1 MSGLYGVTPSDISNE
16 LPGLFPVG
24 FSVSTKPSAATV
36 QALIDAADTIA
47 QLEVTEAIGKEPNSF
62 SPGAVLAVKYVKE
75 QVKAQIIR
83 MIYAGND
90 PRDLNAAT
98 APYDQIAETYRAAIQ
113 RLGTQG
119 SQEPGVPVARVRGQ
133 TSQRDLLFEDTSLG
147 SFTRPA
153 TGGARPL

>member
-1 MSGLYGVTPSDISNE
+1 MSGLYGVSPVDISNE
-16 LPGLFPVG
+16 LPGLFSAG
-24 FSVSTKPSAATV
+24 FSTSTKPTAATV
-36 QALIDAADTIA
+36 QSLIDAADTIA

-90 PRDLNAAT
+90 PRDLAMAT
-98 APYDQIAETYRAAIQ
+98 APYDQIAETYRTAIQ

-119 SQEPGVPVARVRGQ
+119 STDLGVPVPRVRGQ
-133 TSQRDLLFEDTSLG
+133 SSERDLLFEDTSLG
-147 SFTRPA
+147 AFTRPA
-153 TGGARPL
+153 TGGARPF